1 MRASLALVAVVVLLR
16 SWYLPA
22 AAAAAAA
29 LGITIPLIDLVLRLQ
44 DLFLHLFGV
53 FHFLLLFVLL
63 LLAFSS
69 SCLRLR
75 LCFRRLALAESDM
88 SRMQGREDGGLSRS
102 QSLVL
107 ETGSEGPRVEARPLR
122 MVKQSAGVLLDEMQ
136 TVRGQRTPT
145 INAGGASWGGGAL
158 ALLEIGREHGLE
170 HLGACAKD
178 PFTGKATSGSVHSA
192 PVGQQEENIR
202 ALVRW
207 HLDVVN

>member
-22 AAAAAAA
+22 AA
-29 LGITIPLIDLVLRLQ
+29 LGITIPLTDLVLRLQ

-88 SRMQGREDGGLSRS
+88 PRMQGREDGVLSRS
-102 QSLVL
+102 QSLAFC
-107 ETGSEGPRVEARPLR
+107 PRWAN
-122 MVKQSAGVLLDEMQ
+122 KK
-136 TVRGQRTPT
+136 RTS
-145 INAGGASWGGGAL
+145 GASPMAF
-158 ALLEIGREHGLE
+158 R
-170 HLGACAKD
+170 
-178 PFTGKATSGSVHSA
+178 SGQLKIRFW
-192 PVGQQEENIR
+192 VGQIYI
-202 ALVRW
+202 LGFF
-207 HLDVVN
+207 